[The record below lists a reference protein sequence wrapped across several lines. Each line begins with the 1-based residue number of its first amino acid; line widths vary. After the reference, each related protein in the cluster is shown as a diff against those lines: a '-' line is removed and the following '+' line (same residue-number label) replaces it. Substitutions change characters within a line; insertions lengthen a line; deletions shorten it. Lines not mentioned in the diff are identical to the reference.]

1 MSHDVPN
8 DGLPAVT
15 GDLKR
20 SESGGREHKREHILC
35 VRLPLQGVSLLVPYA
50 CVAEIVNLS
59 LRNHVGA
66 FLGEV
71 DWRGVRIPVLSL
83 ERACGWEV
91 EVPRGR
97 VRLVVLYGLRDKESL
112 PYYAIVLDGVP
123 RTESVQAERLKEGQA
138 SDCGLLGSEVMM
150 GGQTYHIPDLEAIEV
165 WLERVRFGRVG
176 RG

>member
-1 MSHDVPN
+1 MTHDVQN
-8 DGLPAVT
+8 DSLPAVM

-20 SESGGREHKREHILC
+20 RESGGGEHKEERILC
-35 VRLPLQGVSLLVPYA
+35 ARLPLQGVNLLVPYA

-59 LRNHVGA
+59 LRRNVGA

-83 ERACGWEV
+83 ERACGREV
-91 EVPRGR
+91 EVPGGR

-112 PYYAIVLDGVP
+112 PYYAIVLDGAP
-123 RTESVQAERLKEGQA
+123 RTESVQAERLEEGQA
-138 SDCGLLGSEVMM
+138 SDCRLLGSGVMM

-165 WLERVRFGRVG
+165 WLEGVRFSR
-176 RG
+176 R